1 MHNRNH
7 RTARIL
13 ILIPIAVLIVTA
25 ICMGLATILEFP
37 TDRGVV
43 YSFFAGIGILSMFL
57 SPLPCLVISIVGTVF
72 AAKVAKEGALQ
83 SRKYVVIGIVE
94 IIAYIVGVILAAT
107 MFYYGQ
113 SV

>member
-1 MHNRNH
+1 MKRY
-7 RTARIL
+7 RIAKIL
-13 ILIPIAVLIVTA
+13 IFIPIVVFVITA

-72 AAKVAKEGALQ
+72 AAKATKEGAIQ
-83 SRKYVVIGIVE
+83 SHKYIVIGIIE

>member
-1 MHNRNH
+1 MKRY
-7 RTARIL
+7 RIAKIL
-13 ILIPIAVLIVTA
+13 ILIPIVVFVITA

-43 YSFFAGIGILSMFL
+43 YSIFAGIGILSMFL

-72 AAKVAKEGALQ
+72 AAKATKEGIVQ
-83 SRKYVVIGIVE
+83 SRKFLVIGIVE
-94 IIAYIVGVILAAT
+94 IIAYIAGVILAAT

>member
-1 MHNRNH
+1 MKRY
-7 RTARIL
+7 RIAKIL
-13 ILIPIAVLIVTA
+13 ILIPIVIFVITA
-25 ICMGLATILEFP
+25 LCMGLATILEFP

-43 YSFFAGIGILSMFL
+43 YSIFAGIGILSMFL

-72 AAKVAKEGALQ
+72 AAKATKEGIIQ
-83 SRKYVVIGIVE
+83 SRKFFIIGIIE
-94 IIAYIVGVILAAT
+94 IVAYIVGVILAAT